1 MVFDAQLL
9 SFTLI
14 AALVAISP
22 GPDTLLT
29 IRNTLDGGARSG
41 IATVFGVMSG
51 GIVHAVLAALGLT
64 LILVQSAEAFFWVK
78 VIGALYL
85 AYLGVQSLR
94 AGLRRRPDT
103 NPTSAASYRPGDSRR
118 RAFVQGFF
126 TNALNPKVA
135 AFYFAFLPQFISPGD
150 PVALK
155 SFVLAG
161 IHYTLGLVWLS
172 GVTFAVSRAARLLT
186 RPKVR
191 RGMDVATGTIFLGL
205 GARLAL
211 ANR

>member
-14 AALVAISP
+14 AAVVAISP

-29 IRNTLDGGARSG
+29 IRNTLGGGVRAG
-41 IATVFGVMSG
+41 IATVFGVVSG
-51 GIVHAVLAALGLT
+51 GVVHALLAALGLT
-64 LILVQSAEAFFWVK
+64 LILVQSAQAFFWVK
-78 VIGALYL
+78 LIGALYL
-85 AYLGVQSLR
+85 AYLGIQSLR
-94 AGLRRRPDT
+94 SGLRRPDA
-103 NPTSAASYRPGDSRR
+103 NPVETPAPVPRSRR
-118 RAFVQGFF
+118 RAFVEGFF

-155 SFVLAG
+155 SFLLAG
-161 IHYTLGLVWLS
+161 IHYTLGLIWLS
-172 GVTFAVSRAARLLT
+172 GVTFAVSRAARVLT
-186 RPKVR
+186 KPKVR
-191 RGMDVATGTIFLGL
+191 RGMDVATGTIFVGL

-211 ANR
+211 AHR